1 MVDKK
6 IVILFLSIILLTGCG
21 MKKESNTYEN
31 EYNSIAYNNEGNQV
45 IETPTTTT
53 TTSKKV
59 VRTTATNISS
69 YKGSSTSQLRGQA
82 DTYINKY
89 KGKIDEMI
97 NLINTERAK
106 EGISP
111 VQYDYNMTVAA
122 TVRSLEMKETGVFE
136 HARQCPDNVYSD
148 KCRKWSTVFKDLGIS
163 YTHVGENI
171 ARGFSKVDGAM
182 NGFMNSP
189 THRKNIMNQDFH
201 YVGIGVIEDGSTTYY
216 FSQEFKA

>member
-6 IVILFLSIILLTGCG
+6 TVILFLSIIILTGCG
-21 MKKESNTYEN
+21 IKKVSETY
-31 EYNSIAYNNEGNQV
+31 YNDYNNIAYVNEGNQV
-45 IETPTTTT
+45 IETTTTSTTTT
-53 TTSKKV
+53 RKIV
-59 VRTTATNISS
+59 TNAVPT
-69 YKGSSTSQLRGQA
+69 YKGSSTSELRGQA
-82 DTYINKY
+82 DAYINKY
-89 KGKIDEMI
+89 KDKIDEMI

-122 TVRSLEMKETGVFE
+122 TVRSLEMKETDVFE
-136 HARQCPDNVYSD
+136 HARQCPDNVYSNS
-148 KCRKWSTVFKDLGIS
+148 CRKWSTVFTDLGIK

-171 ARGFSKVDGAM
+171 ARGFVKVDRAM

-189 THRKNIMNQDFH
+189 THRKNIMNPDFH
-201 YVGIGVIEDGSTTYY
+201 YVGIGVAEDDSAYF